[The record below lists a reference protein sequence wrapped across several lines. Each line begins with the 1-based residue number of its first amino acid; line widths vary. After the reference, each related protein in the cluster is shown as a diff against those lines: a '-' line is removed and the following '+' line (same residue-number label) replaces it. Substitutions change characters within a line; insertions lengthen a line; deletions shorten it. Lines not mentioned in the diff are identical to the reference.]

1 MATPKSTKS
10 PRKAAPLSNVLPFPA
25 RPAATSAAGARKGR
39 KPKRGNVVPFTGV
52 MRNNYDVKTEMLEW
66 KEAMLKELG
75 KIYLS
80 VSNGEITGLVIARAV
95 GVPTD
100 DGDPEGGKIDL
111 LGLFANDFAYAAR
124 VSDFIGSIARKR
136 AEKQPAR
143 AI

>member
-52 MRNNYDVKTEMLEW
+52 MRNNYNVKTEMPGW
-66 KEAMLKELG
+66 KEAMLDELG

-80 VSNGEITGLVIARAV
+80 VSNGEVTGLVIGRA
-95 GVPTD
+95 GVPDD
-100 DGDPEGGKIDL
+100 DGRPEGKLNL
-111 LGLFANDFAYAAR
+111 LGLFANDFAYTAHVA
-124 VSDFIGSIARKR
+124 DFIGNFARER